1 MTCQPTA
8 QDESRAT
15 IAPSVLVVTTA
26 YNSPHALRRCL
37 NALAN
42 QTRLPDGVLIVD
54 NSEPVPADI
63 TEMPAA
69 IRDRTRVHSPGMNTG
84 PAGGFAFGLE
94 TFLSEATWTHAWL
107 MDDDCYPEPNA
118 LEELLATAAGL
129 RPGCLVFPT
138 SINEI
143 SGVAENNPGW
153 SGLVL
158 DRAAVEIGGLP
169 RADFFW
175 WAEDTEY
182 LQYRLPRLGVL
193 VARAEKA
200 SVKYDLIRR
209 SGGRPAWKYY
219 YEARNTAFYRLYI
232 QDSTTPHRLQ
242 KLARVELRLL
252 GAALTGPHRAASVQ
266 MFLRGVRDG
275 FAKRLGIRVIPPAP
289 RAE

>member
-1 MTCQPTA
+1 MKDIPASGTV
-8 QDESRAT
+8 
-15 IAPSVLVVTTA
+15 IASVLVVITA
-26 YNSPHALRRCL
+26 YNSPQALGRSL
-37 NALAN
+37 NALAD
-42 QTRLPDGVLIVD
+42 QTRLPNGLLIVD
-54 NSEPVPADI
+54 NSDPVPANVSAI
-63 TEMPAA
+63 PSA
-69 IRDRTRVHSPGMNTG
+69 IRDRTRVLRPGRNTG
-84 PAGGFAFGLE
+84 PAGGFSIGLE
-94 TFLSEATWTHAWL
+94 SFLREATWTHAWL

-118 LEELLATAAGL
+118 LEELLATAAASP
-129 RPGCLVFPT
+129 PGCLVFPT

-153 SGLVL
+153 SGLLL

-182 LQYRLPRLGVL
+182 LQYRLPRRGVI

-200 SVKYDLIRR
+200 TVKYDLIRR

-219 YEARNTAFYRLYI
+219 YEARNTAYYRLHI
-232 QDSTTPHRLQ
+232 QDATTPGRLR

-252 GAALTGPHRAASVQ
+252 GSALAGPQRVKKLD

-275 FAKRLGIRVIPPAP
+275 FTKRLGIRVIPPAP
-289 RAE
+289 PAA